1 MAFVTAFLSV
11 SADGF
16 AAGHNQ
22 TADRPFGDGPV
33 DQLHRWMFETPE
45 ENKEITDEIVNAGA
59 FIMGR
64 NMFGPI
70 RGAWDESWTGWW
82 GPEPPYHKP
91 VFVLTHHERA
101 DLPMAG
107 GTTFH
112 FVTGGVRDAFERAR
126 EATGDGRIA
135 IAGGASTVNQF
146 LAAGLIDELTLTVTP
161 LSGCRQ
167 VRRASTVSPP
177 LIRCSGLLNSV
188 CGFCANVMSVEDC
201 RIASPIVR

>member
-16 AAGHNQ
+16 AAGENQ

-161 LSGCRQ
+161 VTIGTG
-167 VRRASTVSPP
+167 RRLFDGVPP
-177 LIRCSGLLNSV
+177 LTLEQLRSRPATLATHITYRVIR
-188 CGFCANVMSVEDC
+188 
-201 RIASPIVR
+201 